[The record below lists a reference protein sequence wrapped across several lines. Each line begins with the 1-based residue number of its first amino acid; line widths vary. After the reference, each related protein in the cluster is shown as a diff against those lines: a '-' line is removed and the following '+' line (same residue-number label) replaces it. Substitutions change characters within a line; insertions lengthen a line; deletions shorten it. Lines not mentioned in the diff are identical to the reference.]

1 MRPLKLTM
9 SAFGPYAAT
18 TEIDFDALGTTG
30 VYLVCGDTGS
40 GKTMIFDAICFAL
53 FGEASGDAKGGARS
67 TSSLRS
73 DYAERTSKTYVE
85 LVFEYRG
92 KRYRVR
98 RNPDYVR
105 AKARGEGETKQIAG
119 AELELADGRV
129 VSGVRKVNAE
139 VQALLGIDSEQFK
152 QIVMLAQG
160 EFRRLLTADTD
171 TRETIFRKLF
181 GTRVYEEIQD
191 RLAEESRALERDNV
205 KVKAQINAIA
215 DRAVFPEQSALA
227 TEFEE
232 KRLRENQLGGW
243 LSVALDQQLAI
254 DKPQYARLDKEV
266 DDLRA
271 KWSEARALLRQV
283 EGRPAV
289 EADKRALEEKCA
301 QLKAAA
307 PQLAGD
313 FDAQKQR
320 DGECEKATDR
330 AARIEGTFAKY
341 EELQK
346 AQGALD
352 QVRET
357 VERTRLTLEGR
368 EADERGIGL
377 QVERLSAEIAQL
389 EGSDV
394 RFEQAKANLETAMRE
409 VDALKKA
416 LSDARDLEA
425 REAEAARAA
434 KKLSERQIAAD
445 EAGRIEKRAHE
456 ALQVA
461 QTTLDSHADTMSKL
475 VEAKAAF
482 ENAER
487 KLAEAKGLAER
498 RTRLAADV
506 DEAQRPYE
514 QTLEELRAKESLH
527 DGDLHR
533 LQDLQKRQRAGRAGL
548 LAAELEEGVACPVCG
563 SLHHPHPACEAGSVP
578 TDDEIDAAAEQEERS
593 KRAATELSLAAEQLR
608 GALGEK
614 TRLLD
619 EFDEQWG
626 GTAGLDE
633 LTYRAQADF
642 EVARKGRDAAEG
654 LVAEAQRAKDALG
667 AATAEHERALEGLK
681 ASNELLQRAREAQI
695 EAETSAKALRE
706 GLGAVDVA
714 TAQAAFNTATANC
727 ANAKKM
733 HDDAE
738 REAATRANKREQLA
752 DAQSKAL
759 EMQNLLESARAEY
772 AQAAESEKLAAERIV
787 HLKADLE
794 FASLDDARVEAQR
807 QRVLVKELKEARD
820 AAEQAV
826 RENETSL
833 HTAEELLKATI
844 KQLESIPSIDV
855 QATEA
860 AMKGYEQQGDA
871 LKQEAALIKTRIDS
885 NESCLKGLTQ
895 ALSKAGDIEERYGR
909 VKLLADAATGN
920 LVGRPKIR
928 FEAYVQAIYFDKVID
943 AANARLK
950 MLTSGQFELVRYSE
964 GGGNA
969 KAGLG
974 LYVIDSYTGRSR
986 DASSLSGGESFQ
998 ASLCLALGL
1007 SDIVQAHA
1015 GGIEF
1020 DTMFVDE
1027 GFGSLDQGA
1036 LGNAISLLSDLSG
1049 GTKLVGIISHVE
1061 DLKANIPKKLVVTKT
1076 RTGSTVNM
1084 EL

>member
-205 KVKAQINAIA
+205 QVKAQINTLA
-215 DRAVFPEQSALA
+215 DRAVFPEQSVLA
-227 TEFEE
+227 TEFAE
-232 KRLRENQLGGW
+232 KRLRENQLGSW
-243 LSVALDQQLAI
+243 LSAALDQQLAI
-254 DKPQYARLDKEV
+254 DKPQHERLDKEV
-266 DDLRA
+266 DDLRG
-271 KWSEARALLRQV
+271 KWSEAHALLKQV

-289 EADKRALEEKCA
+289 EADKRSLEEKCA
-301 QLKAAA
+301 QLRAAA
-307 PQLAGD
+307 PQLASD
-313 FDAQKQR
+313 FDAQKRR
-320 DGECEKATDR
+320 DGERAEATDR

-346 AQGALD
+346 AQTVHE
-352 QVRET
+352 QMREAAEQARR
-357 VERTRLTLEGR
+357 VLEER
-368 EADERGIGL
+368 EADERSIGR
-377 QVERLSAEIAQL
+377 QVDQLSAEIVQM

-394 RFEQAKANLETAMRE
+394 RFEQAKANLETATRE
-409 VDALKKA
+409 VEALKKA

-425 REAEAARAA
+425 REAEAVRAA
-434 KKLSERQIAAD
+434 QKFSERQIAAD
-445 EAGRIEKRAHE
+445 EAGRIEKRARE

-461 QTTLDSHADTMSKL
+461 QETLDSHADATSKL

-487 KLAEAKGLAER
+487 KLAEAKGLVER
-498 RTRLAADV
+498 RVRLAADV
-506 DEAQRPYE
+506 DGAKRPYE

-578 TDDEIDAAAEQEERS
+578 TDDEIDAAAEQEDCS
-593 KRAATELSLAAEQLR
+593 KRAATDLSLKAEQLK

-614 TRLLD
+614 NRLLD
-619 EFDEQWG
+619 EFDEQQG

-633 LTYRAQADF
+633 LAYRAQADF
-642 EVARKGRDAAEG
+642 ETARKGRDAAEG
-654 LVAEAQRAKDALG
+654 LVAEARRAKDAFD
-667 AATAEHERALEGLK
+667 AAAAEHEQALEGLK
-681 ASNELLQRAREAQI
+681 AANELLQRAREAQI
-695 EAETSAKALRE
+695 EAETSAKAMRE

-714 TAQAAFNTATANC
+714 TAQAAFDAASANC
-727 ANAKKM
+727 ANAQRV
-733 HDDAE
+733 HDDAQ
-738 REAATRANKREQLA
+738 RGAAVYANKREQLA

-772 AQAAESEKLAAERIV
+772 AQAAESEKLAVERIA

-794 FASLDDARVEAQR
+794 FASLDDARVEAQC
-807 QRVLVKELKEARD
+807 QRALAKEIKEARD
-820 AAEQAV
+820 AAEQAF
-826 RENETSL
+826 RENGASI
-833 HTAEELLKATI
+833 HTTEELLKATI
-844 KQLESIPSIDV
+844 KQLESIPSVDV
-855 QATEA
+855 EATKA
-860 AMKGYEQQGDA
+860 AMEGYEQQGDA

-928 FEAYVQAIYFDKVID
+928 FEAYVQAIYFDKVIE

-950 MLTSGQFELVRYSE
+950 MLTSGQFELIRYSE

-1076 RTGSTVNM
+1076 RTGSTVSM